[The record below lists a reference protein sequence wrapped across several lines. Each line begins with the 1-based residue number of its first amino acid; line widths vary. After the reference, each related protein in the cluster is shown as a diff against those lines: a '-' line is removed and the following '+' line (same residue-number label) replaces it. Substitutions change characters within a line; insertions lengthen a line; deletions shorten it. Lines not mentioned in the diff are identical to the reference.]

1 MKKEG
6 KSNFVK
12 KLYNNVKILKNR
24 KYDKKEKL
32 STNIKKISII
42 VSICLV
48 ILSTISYFTIINYSV
63 IKSGFK
69 TTSESILKILT
80 VDEKKELYE
89 FLDMYVTIKPVEIN
103 LLNEENEL
111 KSQMERECSSEKKE
125 LENSIKQQEV
135 NKCNSEKDVLKE
147 NYNTQ
152 INKLRSDLDS
162 CEEELESLT

>member
-80 VDEKKELYE
+80 VDEKR
-89 FLDMYVTIKPVEIN
+89 II
-103 LLNEENEL
+103 
-111 KSQMERECSSEKKE
+111 
-125 LENSIKQQEV
+125 
-135 NKCNSEKDVLKE
+135 
-147 NYNTQ
+147 
-152 INKLRSDLDS
+152 
-162 CEEELESLT
+162 

>member
-1 MKKEG
+1 M
-6 KSNFVK
+6 
-12 KLYNNVKILKNR
+12 
-24 KYDKKEKL
+24 
-32 STNIKKISII
+32 
-42 VSICLV
+42 
-48 ILSTISYFTIINYSV
+48 
-63 IKSGFK
+63 
-69 TTSESILKILT
+69 
-80 VDEKKELYE
+80 KKELYE